1 MEFTA
6 MVFLLAVLVVAL
18 LGGFLFAW
26 KRDKDRSEDVA
37 DDSARLD
44 TDSALPTTH
53 RGDGR

>member
-6 MVFLLAVLVVAL
+6 MVFLLAVLVVAM
-18 LGGFLFAW
+18 LGGFFFAW

-53 RGDGR
+53 RGQGH

>member
-18 LGGFLFAW
+18 LGGFFFAW
-26 KRDKDRSEDVA
+26 KRDKDRSEHVA
-37 DDSARLD
+37 DDPARLN

>member
-6 MVFLLAVLVVAL
+6 MVFLLAVLVVAM
-18 LGGFLFAW
+18 LGGFFFAW
-26 KRDKDRSEDVA
+26 KRDKDRSDGVA